1 MKADRLVIWMV
12 EGAMEKYEF
21 FKTQAHDLV
30 PPDNGGQVRALQ
42 GAVHA
47 TSGVSILI
55 PSLLYLKANL
65 PGTILQI
72 EEAAVAG
79 VEEVNK
85 RRCTKI
91 TAVAAAYYPSGQRTS
106 IRPVTLWIDAE
117 DATRAQGA
125 RGHAQ
130 RSAGR
135 RLLAHY
141 DHLRAAGQPHTGRQ
155 EISIHR
161 TAVTAAR

>member
-12 EGAMEKYEF
+12 KGAMEKYE

-55 PSLLYLKANL
+55 PSLLYSKANL

-117 DATRAQGA
+117 TQLVRRVLEDTPKGVPAGA
-125 RGHAQ
+125 
-130 RSAGR
+130 
-135 RLLAHY
+135 Y
-141 DHLRAAGQPHTGRQ
+141 LRITTTYEPQANPTLDDKKFQFTVPQ
-155 EISIHR
+155 
-161 TAVTAAR
+161 